1 MISDASLTNMLLILV
16 ACAVIGAVLIA
27 FLPPDDDAPKPGS
40 KSRPSGLSIIAI
52 VMSVVS
58 IIINLVIL

>member
-27 FLPPDDDAPKPGS
+27 FLPPDDEAMRNSAVMFVGLLFNPEADGS
-40 KSRPSGLSIIAI
+40 HD
-52 VMSVVS
+52 
-58 IIINLVIL
+58 